1 MFDQLHDARV
11 RAAAFDWLVSQV
23 DEHGDVLPRAVL
35 AAGFDLYGT
44 RVPLLG
50 PQGIFKPRILDLP
63 LSITT
68 APRGPYDDAFGRDD
82 VLHYRYRGANPDHR
96 DNVGLREV
104 MRRGLPLAY
113 FFGLVPGK
121 YLATWPVF
129 IVRDDPAGLTFT
141 VQVDDAEHIGLGTQ
155 LPLTLHDASDEGR
168 RRYITGTVRRRLH
181 QRAFRERVIEA
192 YRSHCAFCRF
202 RHEELL
208 DAAHIIPD
216 AEPEGAP
223 SIPNGLALCK
233 LHHGAFDRHFI
244 GVRPDRVLQVRPD
257 ILAEEDGPTL
267 VHSIQ
272 ELHGARLY
280 LPRRRDQYP
289 SEDRLA
295 ARYERFL
302 QRAKAS

>member
-1 MFDQLHDARV
+1 MFDRLQDARV
-11 RAAAFDWLVSQV
+11 RGAAFDWLVAQV
-23 DEHGDVLPRAVL
+23 DEHGDVLPRSVL
-35 AAGFDLYGT
+35 AVGFDLDGV

-68 APRGPYDDAFGRDD
+68 APRGPYDDAFGRGD
-82 VLHYRYRGANPDHR
+82 VLYYRYRGTDPDHR
-96 DNVGLREV
+96 DNIGLRAV
-104 MRRGLPLAY
+104 MQRGLPLAY

-129 IVRDDPAGLTFT
+129 IVGDDPANLTFT
-141 VQVDDAEHIGLGTQ
+141 VQVDDAEHIGLGGEP
-155 LPLTLHDASDEGR
+155 PLMVHDSDEGR

-181 QRAFRERVIEA
+181 QRAFRERVLEA

-216 AEPEGAP
+216 VEPEGAP
-223 SIPNGLALCK
+223 SVRNGLALCK
-233 LHHGAFDRHFI
+233 LHHAAFDRHFI

-257 ILAEEDGPTL
+257 ILEEEDGPTL

-272 ELHGARLY
+272 SLHGARLY

-295 ARYERFL
+295 QRFERFL
-302 QRAKAS
+302 ARAKAS